1 MPIRPKK
8 ALLNPDLMRPSALD
22 SRPRSQEMLWLDKNE
37 NLDKELL
44 AVTTEVLSS
53 IPSIALATYP
63 DSGELYRKLGE
74 WVDVNPE
81 SLLLT
86 PGSDGAIRL
95 VFDAFVEKDDSVVH
109 LRPTFAMYEVY
120 GQMFGAK
127 TTKIDY
133 FASKDGPK
141 IDTDRILSVLS
152 EKTPKL
158 LCIANPDSPTGSVL
172 MTDALERILKVC
184 EQVGTVLLLD
194 EAYHPFFA
202 WTGIPWTKKYKNLI
216 VVRTFA
222 KAWGAAGLRIG
233 YAVAHPET
241 SKLLHKLKPMYETS
255 TFAVEFMTRMLDHQQ
270 AMKKS
275 VSSINEAKTYFCEE
289 MERLGFKTLPTEGN
303 FCHVAFGEKSAVLHS
318 ALKNHVLYR
327 ESFDHPCLEG
337 FTRFSVAPKLVMT
350 EVVKIIHR
358 ALKDIV

>member
-8 ALLNPDLMRPSALD
+8 ALLNPQLIRPSALD

-44 AVTTEVLSS
+44 AVATEVLSS

-63 DSGELYRKLGE
+63 DAGELYRKLGE
-74 WVDVNPE
+74 WVDITPE

-95 VFDAFVEKDDSVVH
+95 VFDAFVEKDDAVVH

-127 TTKIDY
+127 TTEIDY
-133 FASKDGPK
+133 FATEDGPK
-141 IDTDRILSVLS
+141 IDTELIISVLS

-172 MTDALERILKVC
+172 TSDALKKILKVC

-202 WTGIPWTKKYKNLI
+202 WTGIPWTKEYKNLI
-216 VVRTFA
+216 IVRTFA
-222 KAWGAAGLRIG
+222 KAWGAAGLRVG

-241 SKLLHKLKPMYETS
+241 SKLLHKLRPMYETS
-255 TFAVEFMTRMLDHQQ
+255 TFAIEFMTRMLDHEQ
-270 AMKKS
+270 AMTKS
-275 VSSINEAKTYFCEE
+275 VSSINEAKIYFCKE
-289 MERLGFKTLPTEGN
+289 MEKLSFKTLPTEGN
-303 FCHVAFGEKSAVLHS
+303 FTHVAFGEKSMAMHN

-327 ESFDHPCLEG
+327 ESFDHPCLAG
-337 FTRFSVAPKLVMT
+337 FTRFSLAPKSVMK
-350 EVVKIIHR
+350 EVVKIIHG
-358 ALKDIV
+358 ALEDPI

>member
-1 MPIRPKK
+1 
-8 ALLNPDLMRPSALD
+8 MRPSALN
-22 SRPRSQEMLWLDKNE
+22 SRPRSQKMLWLDKNE

-44 AVTTEVLSS
+44 EVTAEVFSS

-63 DSGELYRKLGE
+63 DAGELYRKLGK

-120 GQMFGAK
+120 AQMFGAK
-127 TTKIDY
+127 TTQINYYANKAGPRID
-133 FASKDGPK
+133 
-141 IDTDRILSVLS
+141 IDRILSVLA
-152 EKTPKL
+152 EKAPKL

-172 MTDALERILKVC
+172 NAADLERILDTC
-184 EQVGTVLLLD
+184 EKFDTILLLD
-194 EAYHPFFA
+194 EAYHPFFD
-202 WTGIPWTKKYKNLI
+202 WTGVPWTKTSKNLI

-233 YAVAHPET
+233 YAVAHPDT
-241 SKLLHKLKPMYETS
+241 AKLLHKLRPMYETS
-255 TFAVEFMTRMLDHQQ
+255 TLAIEFMTRMLDHEQ

-275 VSSINEAKTYFCEE
+275 VSSINGAKIYFCEE
-289 MERLGFKTLPTEGN
+289 MEKLGFMTLATEGN
-303 FCHVAFGEKSAVLHS
+303 FSHVAFGEKSAVLHS

-337 FTRFSVAPKLVMT
+337 FVRFSVAPKLVMT
-350 EVVKIIHR
+350 EVVKLIHG
-358 ALKDIV
+358 ALEDLV